1 MSYNVHDIEKK
12 WKDYWSAHPVG
23 QSQPVG
29 SGKKFYCL
37 DMFPYPSGSGL
48 HVGHWRGYVLSD
60 VYTRIKWLE
69 GYNIL
74 HPMGWD
80 AFGLPAENDAL
91 KKGIHPSISTRKNID
106 HFKEQLTD
114 INALYDWSKEINTTD
129 PEYYKWT
136 QWIFI
141 QMFKAGLAYESY
153 LPINWCPSCLTGLA
167 NEEVVNSSCER
178 CGTLVERQKARQ
190 WVLKITDYAEK
201 LLQDL
206 DGLQWPEKV
215 KTMQRNWIGKSEGA
229 QVSFVSYNPETDTEV
244 DFSVYTT
251 RPDTLLGV
259 TFLAIAPDHEHVDD
273 FLTSEYKDEADA
285 YRAQYNA
292 MTGVERLENM
302 DTKFGIP
309 TGSYAVHPLT
319 HEKLPIYI
327 ANYVLKDYG
336 TGIVMAVPAHDQ
348 RDFDFARTYDI
359 EIKQVIKAPDSYLKD
374 DQLVKAYEGEG
385 LMMNSDF
392 LNGYDARTEGQEKMM
407 EYLTE
412 HEIAYKHVQYKL
424 RDWIFSR
431 QRYWGE
437 PIPLIHCDICGVVP
451 VPEDQLPVKL
461 PDIENYKP
469 TGTQESPLADVEE
482 WVNTSCPEC
491 DGPAR
496 RETNTMPQWAGSCWY
511 FLRYPDPHNNEAPW
525 TQEDLSYWLPVD
537 LYVGGIEHAIL
548 HLLYARFYTKVLYD
562 LGYVPFK
569 EPFKQLFNQG
579 MVTKYSEKSG
589 TVEKMSKSKGNVVN
603 PDDMVKMYGSDVL
616 RMYIL
621 FMGPPELDVQWQDA
635 GLEGI
640 KRFANRLY
648 AYMSDVE
655 HILPEGTQEDS
666 AVTKRVHMFIKDFN
680 ERIALFKP
688 NTALSSFMELLNDMQ
703 AQSMKL
709 SHESFENIV
718 TILSAL
724 APCLASELLERV
736 CHKKLSDCLWPYHKE
751 ELLQESEM
759 KLVVQVKGRV
769 RGTISVLKDETKEA
783 IISQAEASIERWLEG
798 KKIIKTIYIPGK
810 IVNFV
815 IA

>member
-1 MSYNVHDIEKK
+1 
-12 WKDYWSAHPVG
+12 
-23 QSQPVG
+23 
-29 SGKKFYCL
+29 
-37 DMFPYPSGSGL
+37 
-48 HVGHWRGYVLSD
+48 
-60 VYTRIKWLE
+60 
-69 GYNIL
+69 
-74 HPMGWD
+74 
-80 AFGLPAENDAL
+80 
-91 KKGIHPSISTRKNID
+91 
-106 HFKEQLTD
+106 
-114 INALYDWSKEINTTD
+114 
-129 PEYYKWT
+129 
-136 QWIFI
+136 
-141 QMFKAGLAYESY
+141 
-153 LPINWCPSCLTGLA
+153 
-167 NEEVVNSSCER
+167 
-178 CGTLVERQKARQ
+178 
-190 WVLKITDYAEK
+190 
-201 LLQDL
+201 
-206 DGLQWPEKV
+206 
-215 KTMQRNWIGKSEGA
+215 
-229 QVSFVSYNPETDTEV
+229 
-244 DFSVYTT
+244 
-251 RPDTLLGV
+251 
-259 TFLAIAPDHEHVDD
+259 
-273 FLTSEYKDEADA
+273 
-285 YRAQYNA
+285 
-292 MTGVERLENM
+292 
-302 DTKFGIP
+302 
-309 TGSYAVHPLT
+309 
-319 HEKLPIYI
+319 
-327 ANYVLKDYG
+327 
-336 TGIVMAVPAHDQ
+336 
-348 RDFDFARTYDI
+348 
-359 EIKQVIKAPDSYLKD
+359 
-374 DQLVKAYEGEG
+374 
-385 LMMNSDF
+385 
-392 LNGYDARTEGQEKMM
+392 
-407 EYLTE
+407 
-412 HEIAYKHVQYKL
+412 
-424 RDWIFSR
+424 
-431 QRYWGE
+431 
-437 PIPLIHCDICGVVP
+437 
-451 VPEDQLPVKL
+451 
-461 PDIENYKP
+461 
-469 TGTQESPLADVEE
+469 
-482 WVNTSCPEC
+482 
-491 DGPAR
+491 
-496 RETNTMPQWAGSCWY
+496 
-511 FLRYPDPHNNEAPW
+511 LRYPDPHNNEAPW

-751 ELLQESEM
+751 ELLQESQM